1 MIRACKSKVF
11 CLRKVVWQEGE
22 KGGGGYPFSTM
33 PLEPARYRWNLLE
46 AAATR
51 WNLLEAMGGI
61 RWNLL
66 KSSKTC

>member
-1 MIRACKSKVF
+1 MQIKGFLPPQGRLAG
-11 CLRKVVWQEGE
+11 RGE
-22 KGGGGYPFSTM
+22 GGGAYPFSTM